1 MRHGRRGH
9 NVGLRRDYADMGD
22 LDLSELPATPG
33 GFDPDAF
40 GELYCRHERSIA
52 GYLMRRTGSAE
63 LAADL
68 TAEVFAA
75 ALLAWRR
82 RARPALDERAW
93 LFGIAQHK
101 LVDSYRRGR
110 VEDDARRRLGMRAT
124 VVSDESLVQIEALT
138 AETPALA
145 LIEQLP
151 AEQRVAVTARV
162 IDGRGYGEIASE
174 LRLSEQVVR
183 KRVSRGLQRLRQL
196 IGGGR

>member
-1 MRHGRRGH
+1 
-9 NVGLRRDYADMGD
+9 MGGSS
-22 LDLSELPATPG
+22 DLSEHPPASG
-33 GFDPDAF
+33 SFDPDAF
-40 GELYCRHERSIA
+40 AELYHRNERAIA
-52 GYLMRRTGSAE
+52 GFLMRRTGSAE

-82 RARPALDERAW
+82 HARPALDEQAW

-110 VEDDARRRLGMRAT
+110 VEDDARRRLGMHPTT
-124 VVSDESLVQIEALT
+124 VTDESLAQIEAMT

-145 LIEQLP
+145 LIDQLP
-151 AEQRVAVTARV
+151 AEQRDAVTARV
-162 IDGRGYGEIASE
+162 IDGRGYVEIASE

-183 KRVSRGLQRLRQL
+183 KQCQPRTEAAASADGRRSR
-196 IGGGR
+196 

>member
-1 MRHGRRGH
+1 MAART
-9 NVGLRRDYADMGD
+9 
-22 LDLSELPATPG
+22 E
-33 GFDPDAF
+33 DP
-40 GELYCRHERSIA
+40 RSISDEQLLELARDGADGFSTFYRRNA
-52 GYLMRRTGSAE
+52 GWVLRFCARRTRDPE

-82 RARPALDERAW
+82 NARPALDEQAW

-101 LVDSYRRGR
+101 LVDSYRRGS
-110 VEDDARRRLGMRAT
+110 VEDDARRRLGMHPT
-124 VVSDESLVQIEALT
+124 PVTDESLAQIEALT

-145 LIEQLP
+145 LIDQLP
-151 AEQRVAVTARV
+151 DEQRVAITARV

-183 KRVSRGLQRLRQL
+183 KRVSRGMKRLREL
-196 IGGGR
+196 MGESR

>member
-1 MRHGRRGH
+1 
-9 NVGLRRDYADMGD
+9 MGD
-22 LDLSELPATPG
+22 LDLSELPAAAG
-33 GFDPDAF
+33 SFDPEAF
-40 GELYCRHERSIA
+40 GDFYRRHERSIA
-52 GYLMRRTGSAE
+52 GFMMRRTGSAE

-75 ALLAWRR
+75 ALLSWRQ
-82 RARPALDERAW
+82 RARPVLDERAW

-101 LVDSYRRGR
+101 LVDSHRRGR
-110 VEDDARRRLGMRAT
+110 VEDDARRHLGMRAT
-124 VVSDESLVQIEALT
+124 LVSDESLALIEALT

-151 AEQRVAVTARV
+151 AEQRVAITARV

-174 LRLSEQVVR
+174 LCLSEQVVR
-183 KRVSRGLQRLRQL
+183 KRVSRGLQRLREL

>member
-1 MRHGRRGH
+1 
-9 NVGLRRDYADMGD
+9 MGD
-22 LDLSELPATPG
+22 LDLSELPVTPAS
-33 GFDPDAF
+33 FDPEAF
-40 GELYCRHERSIA
+40 GELYRRHERSIA
-52 GYLMRRTGSAE
+52 AFLLRRTGSAE

-82 RARPALDERAW
+82 GARLVLDERAW

-124 VVSDESLVQIEALT
+124 LVSDESLAQIEALP
-138 AETPALA
+138 AETPSLA
-145 LIEQLP
+145 LIPQLP
-151 AEQRVAVTARV
+151 AEQRVGITARV
-162 IDGRGYGEIASE
+162 IDERGHSEIASE
-174 LRLSEQVVR
+174 LCLSEQVVR

-196 IGGGR
+196 IEGAR

>member
-1 MRHGRRGH
+1 
-9 NVGLRRDYADMGD
+9 MGD
-22 LDLSELPATPG
+22 LDLSELPVTPAS
-33 GFDPDAF
+33 FDPEAF
-40 GELYCRHERSIA
+40 GELYRRHERSIA
-52 GYLMRRTGSAE
+52 AFLLRRTGSAE

-82 RARPALDERAW
+82 GARLVLDERAW

-124 VVSDESLVQIEALT
+124 LVSDESLAQIEALT
-138 AETPALA
+138 AETPSLA
-145 LIEQLP
+145 LIPQLP
-151 AEQRVAVTARV
+151 AEQRAALTARV
-162 IDGRGYGEIASE
+162 IDERGYSEIASE
-174 LRLSEQVVR
+174 LCLSEQVVR

-196 IGGGR
+196 IEGAR